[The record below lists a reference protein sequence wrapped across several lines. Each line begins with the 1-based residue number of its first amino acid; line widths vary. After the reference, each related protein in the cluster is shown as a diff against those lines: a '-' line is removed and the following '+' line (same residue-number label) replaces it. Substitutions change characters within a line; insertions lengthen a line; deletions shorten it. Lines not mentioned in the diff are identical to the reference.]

1 MYMMQIDI
9 SIFLFYYNIK
19 KILPI
24 IVATHSDSG
33 MKVKHTFEQE
43 FQCIYQYYIL
53 SDRCSVF
60 NQVQCRVLEWILS
73 NAFWQIIFIFPGY
86 ILKFW
91 LVEVFGLQGT

>member
-33 MKVKHTFEQE
+33 MKVKHTFEKE
-43 FQCIYQYYIL
+43 FQYIP
-53 SDRCSVF
+53 
-60 NQVQCRVLEWILS
+60 VLHP
-73 NAFWQIIFIFPGY
+73 F
-86 ILKFW
+86 
-91 LVEVFGLQGT
+91 T

>member
-33 MKVKHTFEQE
+33 MKVKHTFEKE
-43 FQCIYQYYIL
+43 FQYIPEL
-53 SDRCSVF
+53 HPFTQIFSVQPGTMSCF
-60 NQVQCRVLEWILS
+60 GMNPFKCFLT
-73 NAFWQIIFIFPGY
+73 NYFHIF
-86 ILKFW
+86 
-91 LVEVFGLQGT
+91 LVTF